1 MALEQCFDLQ
11 LILLAIFTISLIVLM
26 EQIAEYIY
34 FKKDSSMKI
43 KMNQV
48 KEKIA
53 GFIFDLIIES
63 GSKSKFFRKYT
74 NHRFR
79 KQYARWEGNAAY
91 RIYKRNND
99 LEKENSKLYKRISTL
114 NTRLRSI
121 YDKVKVVATE
131 YPKNAPCP
139 HGEKNEYNDCLIR
152 TDSVECWRCPG
163 FVCRIPEKSTIICW
177 NENFEQSED
186 LEKNEE

>member
-1 MALEQCFDLQ
+1 
-11 LILLAIFTISLIVLM
+11 
-26 EQIAEYIY
+26 
-34 FKKDSSMKI
+34 MKI
-43 KMNQV
+43 NKKQV

-79 KQYARWEGNAAY
+79 KQYERLTGKAAD

-99 LEKENSKLYKRISTL
+99 LEKENRELYNRISTL
-114 NTRLRSI
+114 NRRLRSI
-121 YDKVKVVATE
+121 YNIVKVVATE
-131 YPKNAPCP
+131 YPQNAPCP

-152 TDSVECWRCPG
+152 TDSLECWRCPS
-163 FVCRIPEKSTIICW
+163 FVCRIPEDSTIICW
-177 NENFEQSED
+177 NKNFEKSED
-186 LEKNEE
+186 LEKEN